1 MSLFSAALRGLNLG
15 SMANLASLGATS
27 TLSSLFGRGGGRG
40 GAGSLGDM
48 FQGMGSGGAGFTRI
62 EGPAQASIADEK
74 GLKAQYDALDMTRA
88 NTGQGFNAAE
98 LGNLNLGINR
108 VNQNT
113 AARNNAITQNMAARG
128 LGGSGLQTALK
139 ASAEQAGA
147 NSASEAGTMAQDQ
160 ANARALTSIEN
171 LGTLGGQINE
181 QAFNRGAAQDALN
194 MFNSS
199 GQTQAIQYNQSRF
212 DQNRYNDQMARL
224 QNRGQNIGFLGSALG
239 AGATAYAG
247 GRR

>member
-1 MSLFSAALRGLNLG
+1 MSFLSAALRGFNLG
-15 SMANLASLGATS
+15 SFASLASFGATDA
-27 TLSSLFGRGGGRG
+27 LGSLFGGGGGRG

-62 EGPAQASIADEK
+62 EGPAQASIADGK

-160 ANARALTSIEN
+160 ANARALDSIEN

-194 MFNSS
+194 MFNST
-199 GQTQAIQYNQSRF
+199 GQTQATQFNQSRF
-212 DQNRYNDQMARL
+212 DYNRNAERQRKLDQ
-224 QNRGQNIGFLGSALG
+224 RGQNMQLIGSALG
-239 AGATAYAG
+239 AGSTAYAG
-247 GRR
+247 GKK